1 MFDDERPARDMPNNG
16 GSADWTEDLQA
27 STAFLT
33 RLPVGADRTGTFDL
47 RRGARAFPAAGAIIG
62 VAAAAVLIVCGAA
75 GMSALLSAVFAV
87 TALIVITG
95 ALHEDGLAD
104 TADGFW
110 GGADKE
116 RKLAIMRDSRVGTF
130 GVISLLVSVF
140 IRVAALSQ
148 IIEETGVALAAA
160 ALVAAET
167 ISRHGMVALMATSPP
182 ARSDGLA
189 VSAGTPL
196 AASNRT
202 SLYITLAIG
211 IPMLWFAGGV
221 QGIVIAGVL
230 AALALLG
237 VRELA
242 KRHIG
247 GHTGDVCGAAQQ
259 LMEIAVLTGLA
270 LAAGD

>member
-1 MFDDERPARDMPNNG
+1 
-16 GSADWTEDLQA
+16 
-27 STAFLT
+27 
-33 RLPVGADRTGTFDL
+33 
-47 RRGARAFPAAGAIIG
+47 
-62 VAAAAVLIVCGAA
+62 
-75 GMSALLSAVFAV
+75 
-87 TALIVITG
+87 
-95 ALHEDGLAD
+95 
-104 TADGFW
+104 
-110 GGADKE
+110 
-116 RKLAIMRDSRVGTF
+116 
-130 GVISLLVSVF
+130 
-140 IRVAALSQ
+140 
-148 IIEETGVALAAA
+148 
-160 ALVAAET
+160 
-167 ISRHGMVALMATSPP
+167 MVALMATSPP

-230 AALALLG
+230 AALAFLG